1 MVRLGFIPLGILSC
15 IATRG
20 GLARVHAHIPSHTCK
35 YARGNVALAHCCSG
49 VSFTPTP
56 EKRFLSRPRNN
67 NSNNNAHMPN
77 FVAPTT
83 CPMLH
88 RVSSRNV
95 CGRRVINPLHHYYGT
110 ATAFMA

>member
-35 YARGNVALAHCCSG
+35 LARGGARYRLGLRRSLIHTGAQRRE
-49 VSFTPTP
+49 F
-56 EKRFLSRPRNN
+56 RFSPY
-67 NSNNNAHMPN
+67 AHMPN

-88 RVSSRNV
+88 LGSHTGT
-95 CGRRVINPLHHYYGT
+95 CPTGELFKPTHHYYGNATVFT
-110 ATAFMA
+110 AKRGRA